1 MNADK
6 HRSVYICVYLA
17 LAITSFARASP
28 DFVHDIAPIVYE
40 KCATCHHPGE
50 AAPFS
55 LLTYQDVKKR
65 AAQIAAVTRSG
76 SMPPWLPEKGYGDFA
91 DDRRL
96 TSGQIETI
104 SKWVRD
110 GAPEGPAGTIPPPPD
125 FTPAGPDDAWQL
137 GKPDLVLEAGGS
149 FELPAAGRDIYWN
162 FIFTPNLA
170 ARQWVRA
177 IEIRP
182 GQPRVVHHANLL
194 VDRTGSAHLQESA
207 PGKGFPGM
215 DLVITRSPFDPEGHF
230 LFWKPGSAPHVEPD
244 RFAWRLEPGDQLV
257 LNMHLQP
264 SGKPEK
270 VRPSIGL
277 YFTDRPQTKF
287 PLLVQLEDDEALD
300 IPAGVR
306 DFPIADDFKL
316 PLDADILAVYPH
328 AHYLG
333 KLLEAWATL
342 PGGSNQG
349 AGSKKWLVRIPNW
362 DQNWQAVYYYREPVF
377 LPKDSVIHMRYHYD
391 NSAANVR
398 NPNHPPRRVRGGN
411 RATDEMGHLWLQIL
425 PHNAG
430 DHRRELQEAV
440 MRHRLEKNPNDAV
453 AHMNLGAILLSRLD
467 PQAAV
472 SELRAAARLEPNRPE
487 VRNMLGLGLATLN
500 RNAEAIG
507 QFELALRARPDY
519 ASARFN
525 LATAE
530 AKLGKRDEA
539 IANLRQILAA
549 NPDDPYAKRR
559 LSELISNP
567 GNQLPATS
575 H

>member
-1 MNADK
+1 MRPRGISTA
-6 HRSVYICVYLA
+6 RWIALA
-17 LAITSFARASP
+17 LAVSPLAQAAPPTFAN
-28 DFVHDIAPIVYE
+28 IAPIVYE
-40 KCATCHHPGE
+40 KCAPCHHPGE

-76 SMPPWLPEKGYGDFA
+76 YMPPWLPEKGYGDFSG
-91 DDRRL
+91 DRRL
-96 TSGQIETI
+96 TAEQIATI
-104 SKWVRD
+104 AAWVRD
-110 GAPEGPAGTIPPPPD
+110 GAPEGPADSIPPAPD
-125 FTPAGPDDAWQL
+125 FSAEWQL
-137 GKPDLVLEAGGS
+137 GKPDLVLEASSS
-149 FELPAAGRDIYWN
+149 FELPASGRDIYWN
-162 FIFTPNLA
+162 FIFTPGLT

-182 GQPRVVHHANLL
+182 GQPRLVHHANLL
-194 VDRTGSAHLQESA
+194 VDRTGSAPLHESA

-215 DLVITRSPFDPEGHF
+215 DLEITRSPFDPDGNF

-244 RFAWRLEPGDQLV
+244 GFSWRLDPGNQLV

-264 SGKPEK
+264 SGKPEQ

-316 PLDADILAVYPH
+316 PMDADILAVYPH

-333 KLLEAWATL
+333 KVLEAWATL
-342 PGGSNQG
+342 PN
-349 AGSKKWLVRIPNW
+349 GSKKWLVRIPNW

-398 NPNHPPRRVRGGN
+398 NPNHPLRRVRAGN
-411 RATDEMGHLWLQIL
+411 QATDEMGHLWLQIL
-425 PHNAG
+425 PHGTG
-430 DHRRELQEAV
+430 DRRRELQEAV
-440 MRHRLEKNPNDAV
+440 VRHRLEKNPNDPV
-453 AHMNLGAILLSRLD
+453 AHMNLGAILLSRLN

-472 SELRAAARLEPNRPE
+472 TELQAAARLEPNRPE

-500 RNAEAIG
+500 RNAEAISEY
-507 QFELALRARPDY
+507 ELALKARPNY

-525 LATAE
+525 LATSQ
-530 AKLGKRDEA
+530 AKLGRIDEA
-539 IANLRQILAA
+539 IENLRKVLAA
-549 NPDDPYAKRR
+549 NPDDPYAKQR

-567 GNQLPATS
+567 SNQLPATT

>member
-1 MNADK
+1 MSP
-6 HRSVYICVYLA
+6 RSVSTACWIALA
-17 LAITSFARASP
+17 LIIPPLAQAASP
-28 DFVHDIAPIVYE
+28 TFADIAPIVYE
-40 KCATCHHPGE
+40 NCAPCHHPGE

-55 LLTYQDVKKR
+55 LLTYEDVKKR
-65 AAQIAAVTRSG
+65 AAQIATVTRTG
-76 SMPPWLPEKGYGDFA
+76 FMPPWLPEKGYGDFA
-91 DDRRL
+91 GGRRL
-96 TSGQIETI
+96 TSVQIETI
-104 SKWVRD
+104 SEWVRD
-110 GAPEGPAGTIPPPPD
+110 GATEGPQDAIPPAPD
-125 FTPAGPDDAWQL
+125 FTPDWQL
-137 GKPDLVLEAGGS
+137 GKPDLVLDAGGS
-149 FELPAAGRDIYWN
+149 FELPASGRDMYWN
-162 FIFTPNLA
+162 FVFTPGLTT
-170 ARQWVRA
+170 RRWVRA

-194 VDRTGSAHLQESA
+194 VDRTGSAQLQESA

-215 DLVITRSPFDPEGHF
+215 DLVITRSPFDPDGNF
-230 LFWKPGSAPHVEPD
+230 LFWKPGSAPHVEPNG
-244 RFAWRLEPGDQLV
+244 FAWRLDPGNALV

-264 SGKPEK
+264 SGKPEE

-277 YFTDRPQTKF
+277 YFTDQPQTKF

-342 PGGSNQG
+342 PGDSSQRD
-349 AGSKKWLVRIPNW
+349 GSKKWLVRIPNW

-377 LPKDSVIHMRYHYD
+377 LPKGSVIHMRYHYD

-398 NPNHPPRRVRGGN
+398 NPNHPPRRVRAGN
-411 RATDEMGHLWLQIL
+411 QATDEMGHLWLQIL

-440 MRHRLEKNPNDAV
+440 LRHRLEKNPNDAV

-472 SELRAAARLEPNRPE
+472 TELQTAARLEPNQPE

-500 RNAEAIG
+500 RNADAIA
-507 QFELALRARPDY
+507 QFDLALKARPDY

-525 LATAE
+525 LAAAQ
-530 AKLGKRDEA
+530 AKLGRIDEA
-539 IANLRQILAA
+539 IQNLRKVLAA
-549 NPDDPYAKRR
+549 NPDDPYAKQR
-559 LSELISNP
+559 LSELISNSS
-567 GNQLPATS
+567 NQLPATS